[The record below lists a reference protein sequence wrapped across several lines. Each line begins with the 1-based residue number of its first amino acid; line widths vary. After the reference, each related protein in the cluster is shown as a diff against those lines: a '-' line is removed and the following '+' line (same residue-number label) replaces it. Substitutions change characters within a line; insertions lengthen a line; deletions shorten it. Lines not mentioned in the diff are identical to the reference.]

1 MDSKQMRIVIGVIVF
16 VFLACLILPCL
27 LSSHEPVLPQN
38 QTPLSFK
45 AGNAYQLASEF
56 VTQFPKRVIGTFAYS
71 RPSAGFL
78 NDHLA
83 KLGYTMTSSSFDAR
97 ISGSLQ
103 AGMNVLAYKQGRT
116 SEILVLIAH
125 YDTAKTT
132 LQGAMN
138 NGAAVGVLLE
148 LARVFSS
155 SSTHRSLLLVF
166 SDGGEWGS
174 LGARDL
180 AFGYP
185 DRNRIEAVLSLNH
198 VAIGDL
204 KAFCLEETGQLKG
217 FSPPWLRSLARNA
230 AEAQVLPVRA
240 LSPLQEHF
248 ERTWLISWADQGPFL
263 AAGIPAINLSSE
275 STDRDLEKAIYH
287 SAQDSISNIKKSS
300 VEKFGLAAERIL
312 RTLDALPSIPRESS
326 GFFRL
331 WDERYAQ
338 PEVISLIHFIVFLP
352 LPVIFY
358 FHLKNQNKQGLST
371 RIGREL
377 LAYSGTLMPFLA
389 LYFGICLVRAMRLFP
404 FYSLYPATPKDPV
417 LENPLWG
424 GLPGGIIGAPLFVA
438 IVFFVVVK
446 YALLSWPKPEFHSSK
461 LTLLGLMIITVALA
475 LCYNSYWATAYLI
488 LPTWIWALVGHQQT
502 WKKRIRNG
510 IWILAAG
517 IPYYASLWMYASKL
531 QMRWNFI
538 WYQILAL
545 NTGLFSAQGY
555 FLSIAVISIGIRFGV
570 IQTHS
575 GNPQK
580 IHE

>member
-1 MDSKQMRIVIGVIVF
+1 MDSKQMRVAIGVIVF
-16 VFLACLILPCL
+16 VLLACLILPCL
-27 LSSHEPVLPQN
+27 LFRHEPVLPQN
-38 QTPLSFK
+38 KTPLSFK
-45 AGNAYQLASEF
+45 AGNAYQLASKF
-56 VTQFPKRVIGTFAYS
+56 VTQFPKRAIGTLDS
-71 RPSAGFL
+71 RTSAGFL
-78 NDHLA
+78 NTYLA
-83 KLGYTMTSSSFDAR
+83 ELGYTMTFPYFDTS
-97 ISGSLQ
+97 ISNSLQ
-103 AGMNVLAYKQGRT
+103 VGMNVLAYKKGEA

-132 LQGAMN
+132 VQGAMK

-148 LARVFSS
+148 LARIFSS
-155 SSTHRSLLLVF
+155 SPTHRSLLLVF
-166 SDGGEWGS
+166 SDGGERGT

-185 DRNRIEAVLSLNH
+185 DRNRIAAVLSLDH
-198 VAIGDL
+198 VGIGDL
-204 KAFCLEETGQLKG
+204 KGFYLEETGQLNG
-217 FSPPWLRSLARNA
+217 FTPPWLRSLARNA
-230 AEAQVLPVRA
+230 VETQGLPVRA
-240 LSPLQEHF
+240 SSPLQEHY

-275 STDRDLEKAIYH
+275 STDRAREKAIYH
-287 SAQDSISNIKKSS
+287 SAQDSIENIKEAS

-312 RTLDALPSIPRESS
+312 RTLDALPSIPREST

-358 FHLKNQNKQGLST
+358 FHLKNQSKQGLST

-377 LAYSGTLMPFLA
+377 LAYTGTLMPFLA
-389 LYFGICLVRAMRLFP
+389 FYLGICLVRAMRLFP
-404 FYSLYPATPKDPV
+404 FYGLYPATPKDPV

-424 GLPGGIIGAPLFVA
+424 GLPGGIIGAALFVA
-438 IVFFVVVK
+438 IVCFVVVK

-461 LTLLGLMIITVALA
+461 LTLLGLMTITAALA
-475 LCYNSYWATAYLI
+475 LCYNSYWATAYLM
-488 LPTWIWALVGHQQT
+488 LPAWIWALVGNHHT
-502 WKKRIRNG
+502 WEKRLRNSL
-510 IWILAAG
+510 WILAAG
-517 IPYYASLWMYASKL
+517 IPYYASLWMYASRQ
-531 QMRWNFI
+531 QMSWNFI
-538 WYQILAL
+538 WYQVLAL
-545 NTGLFSAQGY
+545 STGLFSARGY
-555 FLSIAVISIGIRFGV
+555 FLGIAVISIGIRFLA